1 MTALRQA
8 LESLR
13 EIIRDTDADG
23 SEPDW
28 IACYVLKCGRAA
40 LRLKKEISDDE
51 FSSMLKIA
59 KERATGRPL
68 SQVLGYTEFL
78 GLEISVN
85 ENVLCPRPE
94 TELLAEQAI
103 LFLKDKKNARALDLC
118 TGSGCIAIALSVFSK
133 AVICASD
140 ISEKALETAKKNAE
154 KHNAEIDFVLS
165 DAFDGVSGK
174 FDLIVS
180 NPPYIPSRDI
190 EGLDREVKDF
200 EPRLALDGGEDGLDF
215 YRIIAANADKY
226 LNDGGALMLEC
237 GQGQARDIIKML
249 SGFDCAIV
257 NDLQGI
263 ERIVK
268 AVKKSVR

>member
-8 LESLR
+8 LESLK

-51 FSSMLKIA
+51 FSAMLKIA
-59 KERATGRPL
+59 KERATGRSL

-133 AVICASD
+133 AEICASD

-154 KHNAEIDFVLS
+154 KHNAEIEFVLS

-180 NPPYIPSRDI
+180 NPPYIPSKDI

-226 LNDGGALMLEC
+226 LKDGGALMLEC